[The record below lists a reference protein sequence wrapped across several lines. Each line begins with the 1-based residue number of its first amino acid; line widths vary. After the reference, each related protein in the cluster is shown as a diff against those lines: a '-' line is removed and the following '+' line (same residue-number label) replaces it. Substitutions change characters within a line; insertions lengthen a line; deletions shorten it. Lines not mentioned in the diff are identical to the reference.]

1 MTRVAHAAL
10 AAAVGLAGGSL
21 ASPQEQDF
29 SKVEVKTEKV
39 ADGVFVLMGAGG
51 NIGVSAGPDGVILVD
66 DEYAPLTEKIT
77 AAVKAISDKPIRFL
91 LNTHWHGD
99 HTGGNENLGNAGV
112 LIVAHENVRV
122 RMSVEQFLE
131 AFNRKV
137 PPSPEKALPVV
148 TYDSSVTFHVNG
160 DDIRG
165 LHVAPAHTDGDS
177 LVHFKKANVVHM
189 GDLFFNGSYP
199 FIDLSSG
206 GSFEGMI
213 AAADQVLATTDAN
226 TRFIPGHG
234 PVGGR
239 ADLER
244 YRDMLKAVRAAVQP
258 LVAAG
263 KTADEVVAARPTA
276 PLDEA
281 WGKGFIKPEQFQRIV
296 YASLKGLKK

>member
-1 MTRVAHAAL
+1 MARFARAAVVAVAGVAL
-10 AAAVGLAGGSL
+10 ASM
-21 ASPQEQDF
+21 ASAQQQDF
-29 SKVEVKTEKV
+29 SKVEVKSEKV
-39 ADGVFVLMGAGG
+39 AEGIWVLMGAGG
-51 NIGVSAGPDGVILVD
+51 NIGMAVGPDGVFLVD

-77 AAVKAISDKPIRFL
+77 AAVKGISDQPVRFL

-99 HTGGNENLGNAGV
+99 HTGGNENMGKAGI
-112 LIVAHENVRV
+112 LIVAHDNVRM
-122 RMSVEQFLE
+122 RMSAEQFIE
-131 AFNRKV
+131 AFGQKV

-160 DDIRG
+160 DDVRG
-165 LHVAPAHTDGDS
+165 FHVAPAHTDGDS
-177 LVHFKKANVVHM
+177 VVVFRKANVVHM
-189 GDLFFNGSYP
+189 GDLFFNGFYP

-213 AAADQVLATTDAN
+213 AAADQVLAMTDAG
-226 TRFIPGHG
+226 TKFIPGHG

-244 YRDMLKAVRAAVQP
+244 YRDMLKGVRAAIQP

-263 KTADEVVAARPTA
+263 KTADEMVAAKPTA
-276 PLDEA
+276 KLDET
-281 WGKGFIKPEQFQRIV
+281 WGNGFLKPEQFQRIV